1 MRMWLTVGVI
11 VSVFVG
17 MIELG
22 FAQQPRGRCG
32 RNFNQPPYPGTWGQG
47 AGRTQQAALN
57 AAKQDFNQA
66 TNNATQ
72 FLTQW
77 ADRLACPFRR
87 CPHKLIL
94 GIKHENYFE
103 PALANIKVLGTQY
116 VADVR
121 DDTSISV
128 YCYPIKVRDLQR

>member
-1 MRMWLTVGVI
+1 MRIWLAVGVI

-17 MIELG
+17 MLEPG

-32 RNFNQPPYPGTWGQG
+32 GNFNQPPYPGTWGQG
-47 AGRTQQAALN
+47 IGATKQAALA
-57 AAKQDFNQA
+57 AAKQDFNQEV
-66 TNNATQ
+66 NNATQ
-72 FLTQW
+72 FLTRW
-77 ADRLACPFRR
+77 ADRLACPFPR

-94 GIKHENYFE
+94 GIKQENYFE
-103 PALANIKVLGTQY
+103 PALDDIKPMGNKY

-121 DDTSISV
+121 NDTSISV